1 MRGRQAAGRWPAP
14 KAALGALVC
23 AAGLL
28 LLGHDA
34 YLALAAAPPA
44 VRGALAGG
52 MAAALATAA
61 GTLPVLLAHG
71 VSQRLYDAALGL
83 GAGIMLA
90 ATAFSLVLPAIAASK
105 AGGATP
111 FGASVTVGGGIAL
124 GMAAVLLLG
133 RIADHGAPAQP
144 QPQPQP
150 QPKPQSQAQAQAQ
163 AQPGA
168 ALPVRHAWLFVAAV
182 AIHNL
187 PEGLA
192 IGVAYAGVDAL
203 KAHSLATGIAI
214 QDIPEGLVVAMA
226 LRAVGYGRGFSTAMG
241 MLSGLPE
248 PCAAVAGALLI
259 AYSAALL
266 PWGLAAAAGAML
278 FVICHEV
285 VPAAH
290 RHGPRTGASCALVAG
305 FIVMMVLDT
314 ALA

>member
-1 MRGRQAAGRWPAP
+1 MMRGRQAAGLRQAP
-14 KAALGALVC
+14 RAALGALVC

-28 LLGHDA
+28 LLAHDA

-61 GTLPVLLAHG
+61 GTLPVLLAQG

-144 QPQPQP
+144 L
-150 QPKPQSQAQAQAQ
+150 
-163 AQPGA
+163 PGA
-168 ALPVRHAWLFVAAV
+168 AMPVRHAWLFVAAV

-214 QDIPEGLVVAMA
+214 QDVPEGLVVAMA